1 MNVNK
6 IYYEELRSFCVDGK
20 WAHRKVGIG
29 ASLPGISEDNSRLSN
44 RIDELKVI
52 VRQELDRLEKEVIG
66 NNSDKYQN
74 AKELLINTAE
84 NIKREVE
91 IIDSGLPF

>member
-1 MNVNK
+1 MNINQ
-6 IYYEELRSFCVDGK
+6 IYYEELRSFNVDNK
-20 WAHRKVGIG
+20 WRNRKIGIG
-29 ASLPGISEDNSRLSN
+29 ASLDNENGKLSERLN
-44 RIDELKVI
+44 DLQVI
-52 VRQELDRLEKEVIG
+52 VKRELDRLDRKVIE